1 MTKPDDRFAAM
12 LGGPVAPMLA
22 KLSAPNVATAFSL
35 TAIWIADAWYIG
47 RLGALPLAS
56 IALVFPVQAMM
67 QMMSAGAMGGAV
79 SSAVARALGAGDAA
93 RADALVRH
101 GIVIAIVM
109 AFIYFAAFGLFAGP
123 VFAGLG
129 GRGAVLDG
137 AVDYAVILFAGGIFM
152 WLANLFAAAI
162 RATGDMATPA
172 RWIGV
177 GALLHVGLSGGLT
190 LGWGPLP
197 RLGTVGPAVSV
208 TAIYGLIAL
217 MLALNLARG
226 GRGAQLRTGWSLS
239 ADLFRDILKVGLP
252 ACGNTVMTIGTVL
265 IVTRL
270 AAEFGVGA
278 LAGYGL
284 GSRLELLIVP
294 LSAGVGMAL
303 TATTG
308 ANFGARQ
315 IGRARRIAWT
325 GGLIVGG
332 AVGAVGLAAALW
344 PSLWLDRFTS
354 DAAIVAF
361 GAQYL
366 RIAAPFYGLFGLG
379 MALYFASQG
388 TGSMALPVT
397 AGAIRLIVA
406 GGGGAV
412 AVLWFGGGPAALFA
426 CVAAGQFCF
435 GAGVAA
441 SLFGRVW
448 NPPAAADAQCRGRH
462 RPAASG
468 PRLPLR
474 PAFSPG
480 GPRSAAAHPGTA
492 KHGCVRSATGRRAS
506 PA

>member
-22 KLSAPNVATAFSL
+22 KLSTPNVATAFSL

-152 WLANLFAAAI
+152 W
-162 RATGDMATPA
+162 
-172 RWIGV
+172 
-177 GALLHVGLSGGLT
+177 
-190 LGWGPLP
+190 
-197 RLGTVGPAVSV
+197 
-208 TAIYGLIAL
+208 
-217 MLALNLARG
+217 LALNLARG

>member
-1 MTKPDDRFAAM
+1 MTKPRDRFAAM
-12 LGGPVAPMLA
+12 LHDPVAPMLA
-22 KLSAPNVATAFSL
+22 KLSAPNVANAFAL

-56 IALVFPVQAMM
+56 VALVFPVQAMM

-101 GIVIAIVM
+101 SVAIAIVM
-109 AFIYFAAFGLFAGP
+109 ALLCFAVFGLFAEP
-123 VFAGLG
+123 VFSGLG

-137 AVDYAVILFAGGIFM
+137 AVDYAVILFAGGIAM
-152 WLANLFAAAI
+152 WLANLFAATI
-162 RATGDMATPA
+162 RATGDMAAPA
-172 RWIGV
+172 RWIGA
-177 GALLHVGLSGGLT
+177 GALLHVGLCGGLT

-197 RLGTVGPAVSV
+197 RLGLVGPAVSV

-217 MLALNLARG
+217 ALGLNLVRGRSGVRLRIAR
-226 GRGAQLRTGWSLS
+226 SLDR
-239 ADLFRDILKVGLP
+239 DLFRDILKVGLP
-252 ACGNTVMTIGTVL
+252 ACGNTVLTVGTVL

-270 AAEFGVGA
+270 VAAFGVEA

-294 LSAGVGMAL
+294 LSAGVGAAL
-303 TATTG
+303 TAAVG

-315 IGRARRIAWT
+315 IARARRIAWT

-332 AVGAVGLAAALW
+332 AAGAVGLAAALW
-344 PSLWLDRFTS
+344 PALWLDRFTS
-354 DAAIVAF
+354 DAAALAF

-388 TGSMALPVT
+388 AGDMSLPVA
-397 AGAIRLIVA
+397 AGAIRMVVAA
-406 GGGGAV
+406 GGGAA

-426 CVAAGQFCF
+426 CVAAGLFCF

-448 NPPAAADAQCRGRH
+448 NPPATADG
-462 RPAASG
+462 
-468 PRLPLR
+468 
-474 PAFSPG
+474 
-480 GPRSAAAHPGTA
+480 
-492 KHGCVRSATGRRAS
+492 
-506 PA
+506 